1 LDTGDAIR
9 LLALIILVILSSFFS
24 SSETALT
31 TVSKIRMR
39 TLAENGDKHAKIVLS
54 VTSDT
59 GKMLSAILIGNNIV
73 NLSASSIATTL
84 ALKLF
89 GSMGAGIATGLLTL
103 IILIFGE
110 ISPKT
115 YASIYSDKIALK
127 FAPFFKTYILILTP
141 VIFIINILA
150 HGFLRLFRVNPKDAV
165 PAITEDELKT
175 IVDVSHE
182 NGIIESEEREM
193 IQNVFDFGDA
203 LAKEIMIPRIDME
216 CISIDNTYEEIIQ
229 IFRENKFTRLPVYE
243 NTTDNVVGILNMK
256 DLLLAEDTTHFSIRS
271 FLREAYFTYEHK
283 KLAELF
289 IEMRKNSINM
299 TIVLDEYGSTAGL
312 ITLEDLLEEIVGE
325 IRDEFDFDEEDTLT
339 RIGDGEYLVLGSMNL
354 EDLGDAL
361 DAPLAS
367 EDYDSVGGYLL
378 EQLGHLPK
386 IGESITTESGI
397 FLRVEKMD
405 KNRIEKMYLRMPE
418 QENQEENEEE
428 SCVKQK

>member
-1 LDTGDAIR
+1 MDTGDAIR

-115 YASIYSDKIALK
+115 YASIYADKIALK